1 MNRPAVVGSERG
13 VWIPDVAQRNDLAVF
28 ADRARRLDDAAVIRL
43 RTRVDG
49 LVGAWVVTG
58 FDVLAARVV
67 AGHVRPAD
75 LSCAAD
81 QLVAGLGNVDD
92 SGYADP
98 GFPMDSGWRGALPPE
113 TGFVHLDDVPV
124 PVLVELARRG
134 ADLAREHGSAHGP
147 PASLLDQEVLQVGSG
162 PSAVGVPLR
171 CVLALAAM
179 RFLPENAGNETAGHE
194 TAGHDTDVVRVRV
207 MPAWLRI
214 DARYGSVFRRRGD
227 PALVLR

>member
-1 MNRPAVVGSERG
+1 MNQPPGVGSERG

-28 ADRARRLDDAAVIRL
+28 AEWARRLDDAAVIRL
-43 RTRVDG
+43 RTRADG

-67 AGHVRPAD
+67 AGHLRPAD

-81 QLVAGLGNVDD
+81 QLVAGLQHAND

-98 GFPMDSGWRGALPPE
+98 GFPMDSGWRGVLPPE
-113 TGFVHLDDVPV
+113 TGFVHLDDIPV
-124 PVLVELARRG
+124 PVLADLARRG

-162 PSAVGVPLR
+162 PTAVGVPMR

-179 RFLPENAGNETAGHE
+179 RFLPEI
-194 TAGHDTDVVRVRV
+194 AGHDTDGTDGYDADVVRVRV
-207 MPAWLRI
+207 LPAWLRI
-214 DARYGSVFRRRGD
+214 DARFGSVFRRRGD

>member
-1 MNRPAVVGSERG
+1 MNQPAVVGSERG
-13 VWIPDVAQRNDLAVF
+13 VWIADIAQRNDLAVF

-67 AGHVRPAD
+67 AGRIRPAD

-81 QLVAGLGNVDD
+81 QLVAGLARADD
-92 SGYADP
+92 SGHADP

-113 TGFVHLDDVPV
+113 TGFIHLDDVPV
-124 PVLVELARRG
+124 PVIVELARRG
-134 ADLAREHGSAHGP
+134 ADLALEHGSAHGP
-147 PASLLDQEVLQVGSG
+147 PASLMDQEVLQVGAG
-162 PSAVGVPLR
+162 PSAVGVPMR

-179 RFLPENAGNETAGHE
+179 RFLPETGGYGTD
-194 TAGHDTDVVRVRV
+194 GHDTDVVRVRV

-214 DARYGSVFRRRGD
+214 DARFGSVFRRRGD

>member
-1 MNRPAVVGSERG
+1 MNQPAVVGSERG

-43 RTRVDG
+43 RTRADG

-58 FDVLAARVV
+58 FDVVAARVV
-67 AGHVRPAD
+67 AGRIRPSD

-98 GFPMDSGWRGALPPE
+98 GFPMDAGWRGALPPE
-113 TGFVHLDDVPV
+113 PGFVHLDDVPV

-162 PSAVGVPLR
+162 PSAVGVPMR
-171 CVLALAAM
+171 CVLALTAM
-179 RFLPENAGNETAGHE
+179 RFLPENAGHENAGHE
-194 TAGHDTDVVRVRV
+194 TDVVRVRV
-207 MPAWLRI
+207 MPTWLRI